1 MMLGTWLAAAYAVP
15 RQWLPTVW
23 AKTSWRP
30 KPTTRAIT
38 VMDPMS
44 AAARPIPR
52 PACRSVPGS
61 VTEAGGPVT
70 ALGGVAGSGPALGGV
85 AESGLALS
93 RPLCVLPRAL
103 GRAAGR
109 RAVPGPGRP

>member
-1 MMLGTWLAAAYAVP
+1 MMLGTWLAVAYAVP

-30 KPTTRAIT
+30 KPTTRATT

-70 ALGGVAGSGPALGGV
+70 ALGGVAGWGLAFGGVAGSGLALGGV
-85 AESGLALS
+85 AGSGLALS
-93 RPLCVLPRAL
+93 RPPCVLPRAL
-103 GRAAGR
+103 GRA
-109 RAVPGPGRP
+109 